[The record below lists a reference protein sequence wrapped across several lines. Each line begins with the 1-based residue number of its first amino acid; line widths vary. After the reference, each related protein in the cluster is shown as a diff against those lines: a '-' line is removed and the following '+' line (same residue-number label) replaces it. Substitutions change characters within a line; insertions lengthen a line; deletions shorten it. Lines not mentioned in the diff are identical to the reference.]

1 MSAPETT
8 TPATTPEESS
18 PEASKPPVTHTPPF
32 MQLWSVIAFCSI
44 VVLASVLDLGFG
56 EKNSALRISH
66 IITTII
72 SFLVALV
79 FVVAYSSKCPP
90 PLKQFPGT
98 IVELGCAGVLF
109 IIWLEIIINYF
120 NARGSGVISVP
131 INGANIPIIENAN
144 QYYYR

>member
-56 EKNSALRISH
+56 VSKDQHGLFRQRNWVRILANLQ
-66 IITTII
+66 II
-72 SFLVALV
+72 SLEKGEKFSIAHITHHYDYYIFFSRIGVCGCL
-79 FVVAYSSKCPP
+79 F
-90 PLKQFPGT
+90 KQMPSASEA
-98 IVELGCAGVLF
+98 VSRNNC
-109 IIWLEIIINYF
+109 
-120 NARGSGVISVP
+120 
-131 INGANIPIIENAN
+131 
-144 QYYYR
+144 